1 MESKFG
7 KEQDM
12 KLNRFAALTI
22 IALLAIGAMGLLS
35 TRYLAKAP
43 AAPVGQAQVTS
54 VAPGSLTSEQPGV
67 EEPAQ
72 GPDTDTVEEQV
83 GEQVEDG
90 QPDGA
95 EAPGVPDESVQE
107 PSYASSVAVDQAQT
121 EGMSETDEA
130 AALQDKATLSAA
142 DAETAALVA
151 NPGVSVVKTELDNEN
166 GALVYSVELRNGSE
180 VKVDAGNG
188 AILFSEAGGDHEG

>member
-35 TRYLAKAP
+35 TRSLAKAP

-95 EAPGVPDESVQE
+95 EAPGAPDESVQE
-107 PSYASSVAVDQAQT
+107 PFYASSVAVDQAQT

-151 NPGVSVVKTELDNEN
+151 NR
-166 GALVYSVELRNGSE
+166 YSHWRSTTGRRVGS
-180 VKVDAGNG
+180 GW
-188 AILFSEAGGDHEG
+188 LFSGVTGFGAHRSDDPNSSTHIR